1 MGSYSRVALGS
12 RSLAATIDLITRG
25 NFDET
30 KKALQ
35 KARKDLHDGYEKA
48 LNSQSFAMRKHR
60 DVRTF
65 PQPHGDADA
74 RMASHLEAGIHAA
87 QGAHLLAP
95 DTVIDHG

>member
-1 MGSYSRVALGS
+1 
-12 RSLAATIDLITRG
+12 
-25 NFDET
+25 
-30 KKALQ
+30 
-35 KARKDLHDGYEKA
+35 
-48 LNSQSFAMRKHR
+48 MRKHR

-95 DTVIDHG
+95 DTVIEHLRGLSEGPAYPGWSVAMEAPPLVVPGRAPPPDVIRNRDLKRSDDAATMRGDPRTL